1 MNDLRTIPI
10 AAIRPN
16 PGQPRQTFDEEP
28 LRQLAAS
35 LQAHG
40 QLQPIAVRPDGDGYI
55 IIAGERRWRAAQL
68 AGWTEISAVLRDNL
82 TEEQAFELSLIENV
96 VREDMNPIEE
106 AAAYQRLLDIGIPEG
121 EICERFG
128 WMKGTVTW
136 KVQVLGCRED
146 IRHLVA
152 RRQLTLIQGIQL
164 GRLSYNGQAKA
175 LRVLTSERLDQVAF
189 TQLVNTIHAQES
201 SVEMFSAEEVK
212 ITPEAQKAGAVATD
226 FLRLAGAA
234 AGQLADHDD
243 QQIGSGLVG
252 EVGVE
257 EKVEVIMRALQRISR
272 IARRRRGQLLAGQA
286 ERQSHLD
293 NCSPANYTP
302 SRVKGQRSEAR

>member
-1 MNDLRTIPI
+1 VNDLRSIPI

-35 LQAHG
+35 LEAHG
-40 QLQPIAVRPDGDGYI
+40 QLQPIAVRPDGKGYV

-68 AGWTEISAVLRDNL
+68 AGWTEISAVVRDNL
-82 TEEQAFELSLIENV
+82 TEEQAFELSLMENV
-96 VREDMNPIEE
+96 VRQDMNPVEE
-106 AAAYQRLLDIGIPEG
+106 AAAYQRLLDIGIAEG
-121 EICERFG
+121 HICERFG

-189 TQLVNTIHAQES
+189 TQLVNAIHAQES
-201 SVEMFSAEEVK
+201 SVEMFAPEEVEL
-212 ITPEAQKAGAVATD
+212 TPEAQKAGKVATD

-234 AGQLADHDD
+234 AGQLSDHDD
-243 QQIGSGLVG
+243 LQIGIGLTG

-257 EKVEVIMRALQRISR
+257 EKVEVIMRALHRLR
-272 IARRRRGQLLAGQA
+272 NIARRRRGQLLAGQA
-286 ERQSHLD
+286 ERQPSLD
-293 NCSPANYTP
+293 SCSPANYNLSTL
-302 SRVKGQRSEAR
+302 KGQRSEAR

>member
-1 MNDLRTIPI
+1 MGQLHELPLSMVH
-10 AAIRPN
+10 PN
-16 PGQPRQTFDEEP
+16 PDQPRQTFDDGSLEE
-28 LRQLAAS
+28 LAAS
-35 LQAHG
+35 LKAYG
-40 QLQPIAVRPDGDGYI
+40 QLQPIAVRPVADGYI

-68 AGWTEISAVLRDNL
+68 AGWTEISAVVRDNL
-82 TEEQAFELSLIENV
+82 TEEQAFELSLMENV
-96 VREDMNPIEE
+96 VREDMNPVEE
-106 AAAYQRLLDIGIPEG
+106 AGAYQRLLDIGIPEG
-121 EICERFG
+121 DICERFG

-189 TQLVNTIHAQES
+189 TQLVNAIHAQES
-201 SVEMFSAEEVK
+201 SVEMFAAEEVEL
-212 ITPEAQKAGAVATD
+212 TPEAQKAGKVATD

-234 AGQLADHDD
+234 AGQLSDHDD
-243 QQIGSGLVG
+243 LQIGSGLTG

-257 EKVEVIMRALQRISR
+257 EKVEVIMRALHRLR
-272 IARRRRGQLLAGQA
+272 NIARRRRGQLLAGQA

-293 NCSPANYTP
+293 SCSPANYNLSTL
-302 SRVKGQRSEAR
+302 KGQRQEA